1 MVDYLYHITIYFA
14 FLFQRSFDIPP
25 YQATAYAF
33 IIELRIW
40 ACFFVPYHVSHP
52 TSIADALENLL
63 LNIFRYDRVKLDRIS
78 AVNGKLG
85 SRGISCAGGEIVDRI
100 GNIISNRNVT

>member
-1 MVDYLYHITIYFA
+1 MGL
-14 FLFQRSFDIPP
+14 L
-25 YQATAYAF
+25 
-33 IIELRIW
+33 
-40 ACFFVPYHVSHP
+40 FVPYHVSHP

-85 SRGISCAGGEIVDRI
+85 AQQWLCEQYGLG
-100 GNIISNRNVT
+100 VTDIYNAAKAMIEEK